1 MKHIHLYSLVLLIIG
16 GMGLYIAYAG
26 HAHRQEMQRVE
37 NARIILISKQ
47 EMKLRLID
55 YRGNELLCAPVAT
68 GKNYGNKRKKG
79 DMRTPEGVFQVSDIQ
94 DASGWMHDFGD
105 GKGEISGAYGNHFIR
120 LSVPGQKGIGIHG
133 THLPESI
140 GTRASEGCIRMH
152 NEDLERLVKLI
163 YPPLVVVITPAKED
177 VKADLALKGDEDMQ
191 QL

>member
-1 MKHIHLYSLVLLIIG
+1 MKHICLYSLFFLIIG
-16 GMGLYIAYAG
+16 GMGAYIAYAE
-26 HAHRQEMQRVE
+26 HVHREEMQQVK

-55 YRGNELLCAPVAT
+55 YKGNELFCAPVAT
-68 GKNYGNKRKKG
+68 GKNKGNKQKKG

-94 DASGWMHDFGD
+94 DASGWTHDFGD

-152 NEDLERLVKLI
+152 NEDLEQLVKLI
-163 YPPLVVVITPAKED
+163 YPPLTVVITPAKED
-177 VKADLALKGDEDMQ
+177 ILMQ
-191 QL
+191 